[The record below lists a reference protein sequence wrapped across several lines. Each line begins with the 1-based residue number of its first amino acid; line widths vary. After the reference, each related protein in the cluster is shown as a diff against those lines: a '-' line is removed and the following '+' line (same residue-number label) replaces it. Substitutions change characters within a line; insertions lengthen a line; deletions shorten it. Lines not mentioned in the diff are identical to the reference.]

1 MTEYLF
7 VYGTLRPAR
16 ASAEGSR
23 LLKRLR
29 RVGQA
34 RVPGR
39 LYDLGEFPGAVLD
52 DSARTSISGELF
64 ALPNDG
70 SILNALDE
78 YEEFNGDDG
87 RKSLFVRTK
96 ANVEVPDGRQI
107 ESWIYVYNRDPGNA
121 PIITSGDYS
130 QSRAA

>member
-7 VYGTLRPAR
+7 VYGTLRPSR
-16 ASAEGSR
+16 ASDEGSR
-23 LLKRLR
+23 LLKQLR
-29 RVGQA
+29 RVGHA
-34 RVPGR
+34 RVSGR

-52 DSARTSISGELF
+52 KSAGTLIRGELF

-70 SILNALDE
+70 SILNALDK
-78 YEEFNGDDG
+78 YEEFDGDNG
-87 RKSLFVRTK
+87 KQSLFVRTK
-96 ANVEVPDGRQI
+96 ASVEVFDGRHI

-130 QSRAA
+130 ESRAA